1 MPFVIKFY
9 PFVINFELIDQ
20 YIKYIGAKMLKFAGC
35 AIRMNGI
42 MTRFHKIFLMM
53 VTAAMAFSACA
64 PKADIPV
71 PEQPLEECV
80 YGGDR
85 TEFAV
90 WSPDAD
96 AAQLKLYHSAQ
107 DTSAFATFD
116 MKKSRDGLWKITVK
130 EDIKGA
136 FYAFADVRSTG
147 LDDEAFALKLLKE
160 HSVAVVPGSAF
171 GQSGAG
177 FVRLSYAT
185 SMEKLHIA
193 VERIGKA
200 LGRRGK

>member
-1 MPFVIKFY
+1 
-9 PFVINFELIDQ
+9 
-20 YIKYIGAKMLKFAGC
+20 MLKFAGC

-64 PKADIPV
+64 PKAGIPV

-90 WSPDAD
+90 WSPEAD

-116 MKKSRDGLWKITVK
+116 MKKSRNGLWKITVK

-136 FYAFADVRSTG
+136 FYAFRIRMAGQWLEETAGIAAKAVGVNGWRGAVIDWSETDPEGWAEDRSP
-147 LDDEAFALKLLKE
+147 
-160 HSVAVVPGSAF
+160 VVKPSDIL
-171 GQSGAG
+171 
-177 FVRLSYAT
+177 VY
-185 SMEKLHIA
+185 ELHHRDFSIH
-193 VERIGKA
+193 K
-200 LGRRGK
+200 K